1 MISTAT
7 VIAFVCVFTFFKSQ
21 SVSENALVRGIIGF
35 TQSTLSMSKRFTIAF
50 WSTILY
56 MRKLEVFVFEM
67 ILGPFTFII
76 VSIQLLLYFD
86 YVWQFYF
93 LFSIYNCIFLSLPYY
108 FWNSQKYPGII
119 NSTYFKIV
127 SLLYLILYCFSYL
140 SIFCSFFSI
149 IVLMSIGHS

>member
-93 LFSIYNCIFLSLPYY
+93 LFSICQKMNKFISLKKKRIWEVRRGINITNILRAAFSTKVLYPAFLHFIF
-108 FWNSQKYPGII
+108 
-119 NSTYFKIV
+119 V
-127 SLLYLILYCFSYL
+127 
-140 SIFCSFFSI
+140 FF
-149 IVLMSIGHS
+149 VENKFL